1 MPDVGVLNLQIHDNS
16 EQAATGLENLVG
28 ALTRIKSTVSGAR
41 IGTVANQIKRI
52 AEVVDNNIS
61 TSTISKL
68 NEFCSALSKLQG
80 ISNVNIRFNQSGGIK
95 EIRDT
100 VNNTKISV
108 DGINSG
114 FDYVGRRVAEV
125 NETMRDFYNS
135 VRSTFELM
143 QDKSWTGGFE
153 QFQQLLNGWL
163 RMRSAMALGPGT
175 AMSVVPEETGWT
187 YWKDGAIEVEGT
199 VSDATSEING
209 YLEGT
214 QQLLYGTVETVNQV
228 RDATGEA
235 VNEEEEYA
243 KWFDQVCESMRE
255 QAEEAERIRKAQED
269 AFYGPSRRA
278 YDIGET
284 NAMADNITQLDL
296 LKAKLRDAEIAYNRF
311 VNTLGAADTKTI
323 KAGLAVSNLRDKIW
337 EYENALAEANS
348 ESNVENLVPETKA
361 AETET
366 NRLTSALQRLKSA
379 FNSLKT
385 HAKGIGSELGN
396 LKGAMSRMFP
406 TISGLIKRFS
416 QIAKYRMLRAI
427 LKQITEG
434 FREGVENVYHYSK
447 AVGTDFAPTMDSAAS
462 SLLQMKNSIG
472 AAAAP
477 LIQALVPALQ
487 TVVNWVITAM
497 NAVNQFI
504 SLLAGKSEWTEA
516 IPATA
521 NAFEDTAKSAG
532 AAGKKIKEAKNLL
545 AGWDELN
552 IIQQE
557 PSDSGGGVGGSAKK
571 AAEDY
576 KKMFKQSKLFNDQ
589 IKKIADFIKRNFED
603 VLDVVKMIG
612 LAMLAWK
619 FSNAVTGVLGLLS
632 SLLAA
637 GLVITIAWKLTGMF
651 DKEYLRTGEKGWLIA
666 DFLTNAVGSVIAG
679 KIVSKVLGGK
689 AGLVT
694 FGLEMLV
701 SGGISYGIYLA
712 HKDEDNAKA
721 LRDLGLVKGAIGD
734 AAIGLGFA
742 LATGSAGLGV
752 GMAVA
757 AAPLFVLVAAVAC
770 TVETLETGSEVAK
783 RAFAETGK
791 GGISVDDLFTS
802 LQEELDRKTSGF
814 ELVIKAFSGA
824 AQIKTDLGEA
834 FGTITNLTNIIRG
847 DGKLTQEEAN
857 AFNSAWTTVFSSFD
871 QLIAIDFETLLTG
884 LSEALSSQNE
894 VLREQAKE
902 ARISL
907 LMIENNMTEAEARF
921 QDHMTSLSE
930 KVASGTAT
938 EEETAQYL
946 QYLDSLA
953 GGTDTALDDL
963 KQVLDG
969 SKTIDFG
976 DINNATE
983 FITNMGTAATDAK
996 AKIDAALD
1004 AEMEALKDLRKN
1016 AKRYHDLG
1024 YWTDEEYANA
1034 ILNFDNIEEILR
1046 TNAEEKKGEIDTL
1059 VHDTWEDIMAQAASG
1074 ISLDDKTGADTL
1086 MYFADIFQPLI
1097 SAAQDAG
1104 IDIGEELSEAL
1115 GIGMNFEDLVKNGKL
1130 EDAVRFTRKT
1140 IADALLKK
1148 GEVLDVTQMVGF
1160 KNWDE
1165 LGIEAQKEF
1174 ARSLKDDWGF
1184 EMAIRSLYSATGKI
1198 GPLDVLFGGWGNF
1211 SAADKTEFLNTLL
1224 SIADRE
1230 DVIDMAKR
1238 KFHLSPIDILGITSG
1253 ANSNIPENVIDLAD
1267 YIDFENGVTGY
1278 DLEMDIDQSVTE
1290 PISAPAIDQ
1299 TNFVS
1304 SLESMYETTRRYVLG
1319 IIRMLNSISGV
1330 DTSAYRSLTAG
1341 INKIHMQGFASGGF
1355 VNSGDIVM
1363 ANENGNF
1370 EMMGRMGNQPVV
1382 ANNQQIVAGISQ
1394 GVSTANGEVVAAIN
1408 NLINVVQRQGNR
1420 PVQVNIGSSARLGQ
1434 TCERSIDMWNKQ
1446 NGR

>member
-41 IGTVANQIKRI
+41 IGTVANQIKKI

-243 KWFDQVCESMRE
+243 KWFNQVCESMRE

-396 LKGAMSRMFP
+396 LKGTMSRMFP

-447 AVGTDFAPTMDSAAS
+447 AVGTDFAPTMDAAAS

-487 TVVNWVITAM
+487 TVVSWVITAM
-497 NAVNQFI
+497 NYVNQFL
-504 SLLAGKSEWTEA
+504 SLLTGQSEWTQA

-521 NAFEDTAKSAG
+521 EAFEDTAKNAG

-557 PSDSGGGVGGSAKK
+557 PSDSSGGVGGSAKK
-571 AAEDY
+571 AAKEY
-576 KKMFKQSKLFNDQ
+576 KNMFQQVKSFDEGVKRVV
-589 IKKIADFIKRNFED
+589 DFIED
-603 VLDVVKMIG
+603 HLGGIWGLIAKIG
-612 LAMLAWK
+612 AAILGWK
-619 FSNAVTGVLGLLS
+619 ISKAFDGVLGRIGKLIAGGALLVLGVELSYGAGYEAGKKGYFDAADILTTLGGWLS
-632 SLLAA
+632 SALGGYLIGTSIAGPAGGVYGAVIGLTIGIAA
-637 GLVITIAWKLTGMF
+637 TLV
-651 DKEYLRTGEKGWLIA
+651 GW
-666 DFLTNAVGSVIAG
+666 IAG
-679 KIVSKVLGGK
+679 KERGRRESMWGNLTKTREEIEKDVKGQFTFDVEAEINVMKAQVAKQAEARRNVRIAFNQFAASVQNLKIGIDVGIDMNKKDELVNQAYADYLTLCSELQTMITNKQEGVDLLVQTFKFTDSQGNDITESTLESLKFADKTVMDYFNNLGEEMAGWIYKGEQSGWKNGEAEQVLALMQSQRNIVAKAEKARLEQEKATKVRTGLFGVMSLETAEETFNVQKQYMKEWEDEAKRLVDAEIADNAYMAELAHGAWEDAVAEYGK
-689 AGLVT
+689 DSVQAKELKNAENQYLAYIAKMSNEDEYRAAIRARLEPTRKIMAEEWASTLRTVFGEQIDFNVDLLNANNLHFTQLFDGRTTQEAGLQFRKYIEDQVGKIDPLLKEIMT
-694 FGLEMLV
+694 EFGIDTWDM
-701 SGGISYGIYLA
+701 
-712 HKDEDNAKA
+712 
-721 LRDLGLVKGAIGD
+721 IGD
-734 AAIGLGFA
+734 EAKKSMIRNLLGFA
-742 LATGSAGLGV
+742 DENQVKEILTYAFGNLSEETQELVHQTAEEMKSLATLGAESGL
-752 GMAVA
+752 
-757 AAPLFVLVAAVAC
+757 
-770 TVETLETGSEVAK
+770 
-783 RAFAETGK
+783 
-791 GGISVDDLFTS
+791 
-802 LQEELDRKTSGF
+802 SGF
-814 ELVIKAFSGA
+814 
-824 AQIKTDLGEA
+824 
-834 FGTITNLTNIIRG
+834 
-847 DGKLTQEEAN
+847 
-857 AFNSAWTTVFSSFD
+857 
-871 QLIAIDFETLLTG
+871 
-884 LSEALSSQNE
+884 NE
-894 VLREQAKE
+894 VL
-902 ARISL
+902 
-907 LMIENNMTEAEARF
+907 
-921 QDHMTSLSE
+921 
-930 KVASGTAT
+930 
-938 EEETAQYL
+938 
-946 QYLDSLA
+946 
-953 GGTDTALDDL
+953 
-963 KQVLDG
+963 
-969 SKTIDFG
+969 
-976 DINNATE
+976 
-983 FITNMGTAATDAK
+983 DAK
-996 AKIDAALD
+996 KRQKLTVPMQNFAAYGSDVL
-1004 AEMEALKDLRKN
+1004 EMGSYKGFTNVDSFRDW
-1016 AKRYHDLG
+1016 KRNG
-1024 YWTDEEYANA
+1024 MP
-1034 ILNFDNIEEILR
+1034 
-1046 TNAEEKKGEIDTL
+1046 G
-1059 VHDTWEDIMAQAASG
+1059 M
-1074 ISLDDKTGADTL
+1074 
-1086 MYFADIFQPLI
+1086 
-1097 SAAQDAG
+1097 
-1104 IDIGEELSEAL
+1104 EELLRPEA
-1115 GIGMNFEDLVKNGKL
+1115 
-1130 EDAVRFTRKT
+1130 
-1140 IADALLKK
+1140 
-1148 GEVLDVTQMVGF
+1148 
-1160 KNWDE
+1160 
-1165 LGIEAQKEF
+1165 IE
-1174 ARSLKDDWGF
+1174 
-1184 EMAIRSLYSATGKI
+1184 
-1198 GPLDVLFGGWGNF
+1198 
-1211 SAADKTEFLNTLL
+1211 
-1224 SIADRE
+1224 
-1230 DVIDMAKR
+1230 
-1238 KFHLSPIDILGITSG
+1238 
-1253 ANSNIPENVIDLAD
+1253 
-1267 YIDFENGVTGY
+1267 Y
-1278 DLEMDIDQSVTE
+1278 DLEVVTDSSMSE
-1290 PISAPAIDQ
+1290 PIDAPAIDQ

-1330 DTSAYRSLTAG
+1330 DTGAYRSFTAG
-1341 INKIHMQGFASGGF
+1341 INKINMQGFASGGF